1 MKHGRLIR
9 NIAVGLLAVGLLVVF
24 VYLFVSS
31 PSRRNADGRC
41 GGVVV
46 RINAHQGG
54 EPLFLSPDGVVDE
67 LTRHGIVLKGRP
79 LDSIDLRGIEKTLSS
94 LSVYEQVEAFIAPS
108 SATLQIRLKEKHP
121 LFIVQDRTGKS
132 HYVTEGRGTIS
143 VRQGFATYLPV
154 VSGDLDLLYA
164 TSDVYDLMAVLRRDS
179 DLVDY
184 FGQIYVDASDGIV
197 LIPRIGSTR
206 VIIGKTTDW
215 EEKLR
220 KWRIFASSVLPRR
233 GMNAFAY
240 VNLDYAGQVVARDR
254 HGVQGFGRDEE
265 GELVRLDA
273 VAVSTEPAAPAP
285 APVVAAPAPKA
296 ESRPTSDQPRQDKPK
311 QDKPKQDKP
320 KQDKPKQDKPKQDKP
335 TGTKPSPAKAP
346 TSKPTPTKQPASKP
360 AAARPATTKSMASP
374 KPNGNPNKPPTNQS
388 KKK

>member
-1 MKHGRLIR
+1 MKRGRLIR
-9 NIAVGLLAVGLLVVF
+9 NMAVGLLAVGLLVVF

-46 RINAHQGG
+46 RIDAHQGG
-54 EPLFLSPDGVVDE
+54 EPLFLSPDGIVDE
-67 LTRHGIVLKGRP
+67 LTRHSIVLKGRP

-94 LSVYEQVEAFIAPS
+94 LSVYEQVEAFVSPS

-154 VSGDLDLLYA
+154 VSGDLDLQYA

-184 FGQIYVDASDGIV
+184 FGQVYVDASDGIV
-197 LIPRIGSTR
+197 LIPRIGHTR

-273 VAVSTEPAAPAP
+273 AAVSAEPAAPAP

-296 ESRPTSDQPRQDKPK
+296 ESRPTSDKPR
-311 QDKPKQDKP
+311 
-320 KQDKPKQDKPKQDKP
+320 QDKPKQDKPKQDKP

-346 TSKPTPTKQPASKP
+346 PSKPTPTKQPASKP
-360 AAARPATTKSMASP
+360 AAARPATTKSTASP
-374 KPNGNPNKPPTNQS
+374 KPNGSPNKPPTNQS

>member
-1 MKHGRLIR
+1 MKRGRLIR
-9 NIAVGLLAVGLLVVF
+9 NMAVGLLAVGLLVVF

-46 RINAHQGG
+46 RIDAHQGG
-54 EPLFLSPDGVVDE
+54 EPLFLSPDGIVDE

-94 LSVYEQVEAFIAPS
+94 LSVYEQVEAFVSPS

-143 VRQGFATYLPV
+143 VRQGFATYLPI
-154 VSGDLDLLYA
+154 VSGDLDLQYA

-184 FGQIYVDASDGIV
+184 FGQVYVDASDGIV
-197 LIPRIGSTR
+197 LIPRIGHTR

-273 VAVSTEPAAPAP
+273 VAVSAEPAAPAP

-296 ESRPTSDQPRQDKPK
+296 ESRPTSDKPR
-311 QDKPKQDKP
+311 
-320 KQDKPKQDKPKQDKP
+320 QDKPKQDKPKQDKP

-346 TSKPTPTKQPASKP
+346 PSKPTSTKQPASKP
-360 AAARPATTKSMASP
+360 AAAKPATTKSTASP

>member
-1 MKHGRLIR
+1 MKRGRLIR
-9 NIAVGLLAVGLLVVF
+9 NMAVGLLAVGLLVVF

-46 RINAHQGG
+46 RIDAHQGG
-54 EPLFLSPDGVVDE
+54 EPLFLSPDGIVDE

-94 LSVYEQVEAFIAPS
+94 LSVYEQVEAFVSPS

-143 VRQGFATYLPV
+143 VRQGFATYLPI

-184 FGQIYVDASDGIV
+184 FGQVYVDASDGIV
-197 LIPRIGSTR
+197 LIPRIGHTR
-206 VIIGKTTDW
+206 VVIGKTTDW

-273 VAVSTEPAAPAP
+273 TAVSAEPAAPAP

-296 ESRPTSDQPRQDKPK
+296 ESRPTSDKPR
-311 QDKPKQDKP
+311 
-320 KQDKPKQDKPKQDKP
+320 QDKPKQDKPKQDKP

-346 TSKPTPTKQPASKP
+346 PSKPTPTKQPASKP
-360 AAARPATTKSMASP
+360 AAARPATTKSTASP

>member
-1 MKHGRLIR
+1 MKRGRLIR
-9 NIAVGLLAVGLLVVF
+9 NMAVGLLAVGLLVVF

-46 RINAHQGG
+46 RIDAHQGG
-54 EPLFLSPDGVVDE
+54 EPLFLSPDGIVDE

-94 LSVYEQVEAFIAPS
+94 LSVYEQVEAFVSPS

-132 HYVTEGRGTIS
+132 HYVTEGRGTIT

-154 VSGDLDLLYA
+154 VSGDLDLQYA

-184 FGQIYVDASDGIV
+184 FGQVYVDASDGIV
-197 LIPRIGSTR
+197 LIPRIGHTR
-206 VIIGKTTDW
+206 VVIGKTTDW

-273 VAVSTEPAAPAP
+273 AAVSTEPAAPAP

-296 ESRPTSDQPRQDKPK
+296 ESRPTSDKPR
-311 QDKPKQDKP
+311 
-320 KQDKPKQDKPKQDKP
+320 QDKPKQDKPKQDKP

-346 TSKPTPTKQPASKP
+346 PSKPTPTKQPASKP
-360 AAARPATTKSMASP
+360 AAARPATTKSTASP

>member
-254 HGVQGFGRDEE
+254 YGVQGFGRDEE

-320 KQDKPKQDKPKQDKP
+320 

-346 TSKPTPTKQPASKP
+346 TSKPTPTKQPASKT
-360 AAARPATTKSMASP
+360 AAAKPATTKSTASP
-374 KPNGNPNKPPTNQS
+374 KPNGNPKKPPTNQS

>member
-1 MKHGRLIR
+1 MKRGRLIR
-9 NIAVGLLAVGLLVVF
+9 NMAVGLLAVGLLVVF

-46 RINAHQGG
+46 RIDAHQGG
-54 EPLFLSPDGVVDE
+54 EPLFLSPDGIVDE

-94 LSVYEQVEAFIAPS
+94 LSVYEQVEAFVSPS

-143 VRQGFATYLPV
+143 VRQGFATYLPI
-154 VSGDLDLLYA
+154 VSGDLDLQYA

-184 FGQIYVDASDGIV
+184 FGQVYVDASDGIV
-197 LIPRIGSTR
+197 LIPRIGHTR

-273 VAVSTEPAAPAP
+273 AAVSAEPAAPAP

-296 ESRPTSDQPRQDKPK
+296 ESRPTSDKPR
-311 QDKPKQDKP
+311 
-320 KQDKPKQDKPKQDKP
+320 QDKPKQDKPKQDKP

-346 TSKPTPTKQPASKP
+346 PSKPTSTKQPASKP
-360 AAARPATTKSMASP
+360 AAAKPATTKSTASP

>member
-1 MKHGRLIR
+1 MKRGRLIR

-41 GGVVV
+41 EGVVV
-46 RINAHQGG
+46 RIDAHQGG
-54 EPLFLSPDGVVDE
+54 EPLFLSPDGIVDE

-94 LSVYEQVEAFIAPS
+94 LSVYEQVEAFVSPS

-132 HYVTEGRGTIS
+132 HYVTEGRGTIT

-154 VSGDLDLLYA
+154 VSGDLDLQYA

-184 FGQIYVDASDGIV
+184 FGQVYVDASDGIV
-197 LIPRIGSTR
+197 LIPRIGHTR
-206 VIIGKTTDW
+206 VVIGKTTDW

-273 VAVSTEPAAPAP
+273 AAVSAEPAAPAP

-296 ESRPTSDQPRQDKPK
+296 ESRPTSDKPR
-311 QDKPKQDKP
+311 
-320 KQDKPKQDKPKQDKP
+320 QDKPKQDKPKQDKP

-346 TSKPTPTKQPASKP
+346 PSKPTPTKQPASKP
-360 AAARPATTKSMASP
+360 AAARPATTKSTASP

>member
-1 MKHGRLIR
+1 MRRGRLIR
-9 NIAVGLLAVGLLVVF
+9 NMAVGLLAVGLLVVF

-46 RINAHQGG
+46 RIDAHQGG
-54 EPLFLSPDGVVDE
+54 EPLFLSPDGIVDE

-94 LSVYEQVEAFIAPS
+94 LSVYEQVEAFVSPS

-154 VSGDLDLLYA
+154 VSGDLDLQYA

-184 FGQIYVDASDGIV
+184 FGQVYVDASDGIV
-197 LIPRIGSTR
+197 LIPRIGHTR

-273 VAVSTEPAAPAP
+273 VAVSAEPAAPAP
-285 APVVAAPAPKA
+285 APVVTAPAPKA
-296 ESRPTSDQPRQDKPK
+296 ESRPKSDKPR
-311 QDKPKQDKP
+311 
-320 KQDKPKQDKPKQDKP
+320 QDKPKQDKPKQDKP

-346 TSKPTPTKQPASKP
+346 PSKPTPTKQPASKP
-360 AAARPATTKSMASP
+360 AAARPATTKSTASP

>member
-1 MKHGRLIR
+1 
-9 NIAVGLLAVGLLVVF
+9 
-24 VYLFVSS
+24 
-31 PSRRNADGRC
+31 
-41 GGVVV
+41 
-46 RINAHQGG
+46 
-54 EPLFLSPDGVVDE
+54 VDE

-79 LDSIDLRGIEKTLSS
+79 LDSIDLRGIEQTLSS
-94 LSVYEQVEAFIAPS
+94 LSVYEQVEAFVSPS

-143 VRQGFATYLPV
+143 VRQGFATYLPI
-154 VSGDLDLLYA
+154 VSGDLDLQYA

-179 DLVDY
+179 DLVEY
-184 FGQIYVDASDGIV
+184 FGQVYVDASDGIV
-197 LIPRIGSTR
+197 LIPRIGRTR
-206 VIIGKTTDW
+206 VVIGKTTDW

-273 VAVSTEPAAPAP
+273 TAVSAEPAAPAP

-296 ESRPTSDQPRQDKPK
+296 ESRPTSDKPRQE
-311 QDKPKQDKP
+311 KP

-346 TSKPTPTKQPASKP
+346 PSKPTPTKQPASKP
-360 AAARPATTKSMASP
+360 AAKPATTKSTASP

>member
-1 MKHGRLIR
+1 MKRGRLIR

-41 GGVVV
+41 EGVVV
-46 RINAHQGG
+46 RIDAHQGG
-54 EPLFLSPDGVVDE
+54 ESLFLSPDGIVDE

-79 LDSIDLRGIEKTLSS
+79 LDSIDLRSIEKTLSS

-108 SATLQIRLKEKHP
+108 SSTLQIRLKEKHP

-154 VSGDLDLLYA
+154 VSGDLDLQYA

-184 FGQIYVDASDGIV
+184 FGQVYVDASDGIV
-197 LIPRIGSTR
+197 LIPRIGCTR
-206 VIIGKTTDW
+206 VVIGKTTDW

-254 HGVQGFGRDEE
+254 YGVQGFGRDEE

-296 ESRPTSDQPRQDKPK
+296 ESRPTSDKPRQDKPK

-320 KQDKPKQDKPKQDKP
+320 KQDKP
-335 TGTKPSPAKAP
+335 TSTKSSPAKAP

-360 AAARPATTKSMASP
+360 AAARPATTKSTASP

>member
-1 MKHGRLIR
+1 
-9 NIAVGLLAVGLLVVF
+9 
-24 VYLFVSS
+24 
-31 PSRRNADGRC
+31 
-41 GGVVV
+41 
-46 RINAHQGG
+46 
-54 EPLFLSPDGVVDE
+54 
-67 LTRHGIVLKGRP
+67 
-79 LDSIDLRGIEKTLSS
+79 
-94 LSVYEQVEAFIAPS
+94 
-108 SATLQIRLKEKHP
+108 
-121 LFIVQDRTGKS
+121 
-132 HYVTEGRGTIS
+132 
-143 VRQGFATYLPV
+143 
-154 VSGDLDLLYA
+154 
-164 TSDVYDLMAVLRRDS
+164 MAVLRRDS

-184 FGQIYVDASDGIV
+184 FGQVYVDTSDGIV
-197 LIPRIGSTR
+197 LIPRIGHTR

-296 ESRPTSDQPRQDKPK
+296 ESRPTSDKPR
-311 QDKPKQDKP
+311 
-320 KQDKPKQDKPKQDKP
+320 QDKPKQDKPKQDKP

-346 TSKPTPTKQPASKP
+346 PSKPTPTKQPASKP
-360 AAARPATTKSMASP
+360 AAARPATTKSTASP
-374 KPNGNPNKPPTNQS
+374 KPNSNPNKPPTNQS

>member
-1 MKHGRLIR
+1 MKRGRLIR
-9 NIAVGLLAVGLLVVF
+9 NMAVGLLAVGLLVVF

-46 RINAHQGG
+46 RIDAHQGG
-54 EPLFLSPDGVVDE
+54 EPLFLSPDGIVDE

-79 LDSIDLRGIEKTLSS
+79 LDSIDLRGIEQTLSS
-94 LSVYEQVEAFIAPS
+94 LSVYEQVEAFVSPS

-143 VRQGFATYLPV
+143 VRQGFATYLPI
-154 VSGDLDLLYA
+154 VSGDLDLQYA

-179 DLVDY
+179 DLVEY
-184 FGQIYVDASDGIV
+184 FGQVYVDASDGIV
-197 LIPRIGSTR
+197 LIPRIGRTR
-206 VIIGKTTDW
+206 VVIGKTTDW

-273 VAVSTEPAAPAP
+273 TAVSAEPAAPAP

-296 ESRPTSDQPRQDKPK
+296 ESRPTSDKPRQE
-311 QDKPKQDKP
+311 KP

-346 TSKPTPTKQPASKP
+346 PSKPTPTKQPASKP
-360 AAARPATTKSMASP
+360 AAKPATTKSTASP

>member
-1 MKHGRLIR
+1 MKRGRLIR
-9 NIAVGLLAVGLLVVF
+9 NMAVGLLAVGLLVVF

-46 RINAHQGG
+46 RIDAHQGG
-54 EPLFLSPDGVVDE
+54 EPLFLSPDGIVDE

-94 LSVYEQVEAFIAPS
+94 LSVYEQVEAFVSPS

-143 VRQGFATYLPV
+143 VRQGFATYLPI
-154 VSGDLDLLYA
+154 VSGDLDLQYA

-184 FGQIYVDASDGIV
+184 FGQVYVDASDGIV
-197 LIPRIGSTR
+197 LIPRIGHTR

-273 VAVSTEPAAPAP
+273 AAVSAEPAAPAP

-296 ESRPTSDQPRQDKPK
+296 ESRPTSDKPRQE
-311 QDKPKQDKP
+311 
-320 KQDKPKQDKPKQDKP
+320 KPKQDKPKQDKP

-346 TSKPTPTKQPASKP
+346 PTKPTPTKQPASKS
-360 AAARPATTKSMASP
+360 AAARPATTKSTASP